1 MSRSGLIAAAAASL
15 AGVVLLTGLG
25 IWQLKRLAWKE
36 ALIAQ
41 VEARAHAAPVDAPPP
56 SAWAQLKPENYE
68 YRHVRISGVYDY
80 THQELIFRGL
90 ETPRGSYGGVGY
102 FVATPLWLASGE
114 SVIVN
119 RGFVPDTMKA
129 EADKGPRGE
138 VTVTGL
144 MRASER
150 RNLFTPAD
158 DPAKGVFYTQDA
170 EALARAMGLAA
181 HAPFVIEADAG
192 PDPLPEG
199 GETRLS
205 FPNNHLSYAFT
216 WFGLAIALAGVFGT
230 FAWGQVRANEA
241 DKVMTPQSGS

>member
-1 MSRSGLIAAAAASL
+1 MSRSGLIAAGAASL
-15 AGVVLLTGLG
+15 VGIALLTSLG
-25 IWQLKRLAWKE
+25 VWQLKRLAWKE
-36 ALIAQ
+36 GLIAQ

-56 SAWAQLKPENYE
+56 AEWGQLKPEDYE
-68 YRHVRISGVYDY
+68 YRHVQVSGVYDY

-90 ETPRGSYGGVGY
+90 ETPRGPYGGVGY
-102 FVATPLWLASGE
+102 FVATPLYLASGE

-129 EADKGPRGE
+129 SADKGPHGE

-170 EALARAMGLAA
+170 EALAGAMGLPT

-216 WFGLAIALAGVFGT
+216 WFGLAIALAGVFGAY
-230 FAWGQVRANEA
+230 AWGQVRGGEV
-241 DKVMTPQSGS
+241 DKAMTPRSGS